1 MFERMFKLKE
11 HNTTVYIEMTAG
23 LTTFMTMAYILAVNP
38 GILGDAGMDRGAVF
52 TATALSAF
60 VATWCMA
67 FFANL
72 PFALAAGMGLNAY
85 FAYVVAPKW
94 GWQVALLAVFI
105 EGIIFIL
112 LSFINAREAIFNGIP
127 RSLKNAV
134 GVGIGLFICF
144 IGLLNSGIIVGS
156 PATKVTLG
164 DLKGL
169 TVILTLIGLV
179 ITAVLSVKKVRG
191 ALLWG
196 ILITYGLGILC
207 QMAGLYVPDPAAGM
221 YSLYPTNSAGE
232 FAIISLPPI
241 NGEYTLFGALSS
253 GSFSNIG
260 ILDMAMVVFAFL
272 FVDIFDTIGTLIG
285 VSTKANMLDK
295 DGKLPA
301 LKPALL
307 SDAVGTVFGAAVGTS
322 TVTTYVESA
331 AGVAEGGKTGLTALT
346 TGFLFLLAL
355 IFSPVFGAI
364 PAFATAPALIMVG
377 LFMTESI
384 LKIDFSDYSEAFPAF
399 LCIVMMPFAY
409 SISEGLIF
417 GVLSYVIIKLLT
429 GKARDISAMM
439 YVIAILFLAKILL
452 G

>member
-1 MFERMFKLKE
+1 MLERMFKLKE
-11 HNTTVYIEMTAG
+11 HNTTVYIELTAG

-38 GILGDAGMDRGAVF
+38 GILSDAGMDRNAVF
-52 TATALSAF
+52 TATALSAC
-60 VATWCMA
+60 VATLCMA

-85 FAYVVAPKW
+85 FAYVVAPKY

-144 IGLLNSGIIVGS
+144 IGLVNSGIIVGS

-169 TVILTLIGLV
+169 TVILALIGLV
-179 ITAVLSVKKVRG
+179 ITAVLSAKKVRG

-196 ILITYGLGILC
+196 ILLTYGLGVLC
-207 QMAGLYVPDPAAGM
+207 QYAGLYVPNPAAGM
-221 YSLYPTNSAGE
+221 YSLYPSNSAGE
-232 FAIISLPPI
+232 FAIVSLPPPI
-241 NGEYTLFGALSS
+241 GEYSLIGALGS
-253 GSFSNIG
+253 GSFSNVG
-260 ILDMAMVVFAFL
+260 FFDMAMVVFAFL

-285 VSTKANMLDK
+285 VSTKANMLDE

-307 SDAVGTVFGAAVGTS
+307 SDAIGTVFGSLLGTS

-331 AGVAEGGKTGLTALT
+331 AGVTEGGRTGLTALT
-346 TGFLFLLAL
+346 TGIFFLLAL
-355 IFSPVFGAI
+355 VFAPVFGAI

-377 LFMTESI
+377 LFMTEAI
-384 LKIDFSDYSEAFPAF
+384 LKIDFTDYTEAFPAF

-409 SISEGLIF
+409 SISEGLVF
-417 GVLSYVIIKLLT
+417 GVLSFVIVKLLT
-429 GKARDISAMM
+429 GKAKDISGMM
-439 YVIAILFLAKILL
+439 YVIAALFLIRIIV

>member
-11 HNTTVYIEMTAG
+11 HNTTVYIEVTAG
-23 LTTFMTMAYILAVNP
+23 ITTFMTMAYILAVNP

-52 TATALSAF
+52 TATALSAC
-60 VATWCMA
+60 VATLCMA

-85 FAYVVAPKW
+85 FAYVVAPQY

-112 LSFINAREAIFNGIP
+112 LSFINAREAIFNAIP

-156 PATKVTLG
+156 QATKVNLG
-164 DLKGL
+164 NLPSQ
-169 TVILTLIGLV
+169 TVLLTLSGLI
-179 ITAVLSVKKVRG
+179 ITAVKSVKKVRG

-207 QMAGLYVPDPAAGM
+207 QAAGLYVPDPAAGM

-232 FAIISLPPI
+232 FAIVSLPPMS
-241 NGEYTLFGALSS
+241 GEFTLIGALSS
-253 GSFSNIG
+253 GNFSNIG
-260 ILDMAMVVFAFL
+260 IFDMAMVVFAFL
-272 FVDIFDTIGTLIG
+272 FVDLFDTIGTLIG
-285 VSTKANMLDK
+285 VSTKAKMLDK
-295 DGKLPA
+295 NGRLPA

-307 SDAVGTVFGAAVGTS
+307 SDAVGTVFGSFLGTS

-331 AGVAEGGKTGLTALT
+331 AGVAEGGRTGLTALT
-346 TGFLFLLAL
+346 TGVLFFLAL

-384 LKIDFSDYSEAFPAF
+384 LNIDFTDYSEAFPAY

-429 GKARDISAMM
+429 GKAKHISAVM
-439 YVIAILFLAKILL
+439 YIIAILFLAKIVLA
-452 G
+452 

>member
-1 MFERMFKLKE
+1 MLERLFKLKE
-11 HNTTVYIEMTAG
+11 RNTTVGIEIMAG
-23 LTTFMTMAYILAVNP
+23 ITTFMTMAYILAVNP

-60 VATWCMA
+60 VATTCMA

-85 FAYVVAPKW
+85 FAYTVAPQF

-112 LSFINAREAIFNGIP
+112 LSFVNAREAIFNGIP
-127 RSLKNAV
+127 KSLKSAV

-164 DLKGL
+164 NLKSL
-169 TVILTLIGLV
+169 TVLLALIGLI
-179 ITAVLSVKKVRG
+179 ITAVLSVRRVKG

-196 ILITYGLGILC
+196 ILITYALGIAC
-207 QMAGLYVPDPAAGM
+207 QAAGIYVPNPEAGM
-221 YSLYPTNSAGE
+221 FSLYPTNSAGE
-232 FAIISLPPI
+232 VTIISLPPAL
-241 NGEYTLFGALSS
+241 GEYTLFGAFSS
-253 GSFSNIG
+253 GALSKIG
-260 ILDMAMVVFAFL
+260 IIDLITVVFAFL

-285 VSTKANMLDK
+285 VSTKANMLDEN
-295 DGKLPA
+295 GRLPA

-307 SDAVGTVFGAAVGTS
+307 SDAVGTVFGSFLGTS

-331 AGVAEGGKTGLTALT
+331 AGVAEGGRTGLTALT
-346 TGFLFLLAL
+346 TAILFLLAL

-377 LFMTESI
+377 LFMTEAI

-417 GVLSYVIIKLLT
+417 GVLSFVIVKVLS
-429 GKARDISAMM
+429 GKSKDVSGIM
-439 YVIAILFLAKILL
+439 YVIALLFLVKILV